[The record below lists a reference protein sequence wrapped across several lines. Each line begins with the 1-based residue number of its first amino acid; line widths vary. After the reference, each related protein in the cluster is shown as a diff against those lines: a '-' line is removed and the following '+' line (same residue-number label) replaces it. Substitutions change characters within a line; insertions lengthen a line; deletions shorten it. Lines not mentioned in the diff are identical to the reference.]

1 MQKKV
6 FKKISPDHQK
16 ILLETCRRRMKELK
30 TTVRRENREAIQ
42 VMVKHGV
49 KIITPTAA
57 QVADFKKVSDQAMQR
72 LEGKTFSKKIRDEII
87 SKIETYR
94 KKNPQ

>member
-1 MQKKV
+1 
-6 FKKISPDHQK
+6 
-16 ILLETCRRRMKELK
+16 
-30 TTVRRENREAIQ
+30 

-49 KIITPTAA
+49 KIITPTPA

-72 LEGKTFSKKIRDEII
+72 LEGKSFSKKIRDEVI

-94 KKNPQ
+94 KNNPQ